1 MGSSLQDQL
10 LKSGLVDERKARQAQ
25 AERGRR
31 RKSGPRKGQGGAPEP
46 AARDA
51 RGEKRARDRE
61 LNARQQ
67 AKAARKALVAE
78 VRQLIDAHRVP
89 RDGAEIGYHFQDGD
103 TIRKM
108 YVTPA
113 IQQGLAGGRLEI
125 VRMGGRYDVVPPE
138 IAEKIR
144 ARDAAFVVQR
154 TVADAQPDGDD
165 PYADYPVPD
174 DLMW

>member
-1 MGSSLQDQL
+1 
-10 LKSGLVDERKARQAQ
+10 
-25 AERGRR
+25 
-31 RKSGPRKGQGGAPEP
+31 
-46 AARDA
+46 
-51 RGEKRARDRE
+51 
-61 LNARQQ
+61 
-67 AKAARKALVAE
+67 VAE

-89 RDGAEIGYHFQDGD
+89 RDDAEIGYHFQDGD

-113 IQQGLAGGRLEI
+113 IQQGLAEGRLDI

-154 TVADAQPDGDD
+154 TIADAQPDADD